1 MKNIKFLF
9 LALATLAAGAF
20 TACQEDWNPGP
31 VDSELSVY
39 LPTDVDIAAFP
50 TKNNEETGDDVRVAK
65 YPVYRQNP
73 GPEMT
78 VEFRTRH
85 LLNYRWTLTQDDES
99 EVVLSQDEAFVVAD
113 AVTFAEGE
121 TVAYL
126 TITMDE
132 LLVGKLS
139 VGEMF
144 DLEIMVKDAK
154 YHGNYGLY
162 RKTIKF
168 GIPESWGSAN
178 INYDPES
185 DQEYSN
191 EGYFVEDFFTWAYS
205 APAGNMAPVIIE
217 QSESRPGFYRLLNV
231 FSEENIV
238 TYLGGIP
245 GDLTVASG
253 DTYLQVDATDPEEV
267 YIPFQSVGF
276 SISGV
281 GNIQVAT
288 LMDSN
293 TGETFYGKLEDGIIT
308 FPKNALGFVVDG
320 EVWNYANQS
329 GLFKI
334 ILPGVDIA
342 DYTLGVAYAGSETA
356 TDNTATSAIINFSV
370 GADVSKFRFIA
381 VEGKQDVSEEV
392 ESGSSDDEVE
402 VTVVYHEAIDKLIGF
417 DFANDEPAAED
428 TMAEAKPEE
437 TRWFVSFEEAGVYT
451 IFAVPYDK
459 DGKPVMDEI
468 ASTYFYYRPI
478 SSDGNVPELVEPT
491 GVLTSWIDA
500 GGDENYSQY
509 YDPSYVLTLG
519 LKSDDAAYVSA
530 MAGYFCKKSELDT
543 LLEQGETLETLFSSN
558 DEDVAKNIVD
568 PRVSSTWVEGLQK
581 GGLVQEFTNLETDTE
596 YSVVVAISSIYG
608 KIYYYRYDGK
618 TEKYNAKVNI
628 GVYKFVDG
636 DNEMQI
642 EIKPMWE
649 HTTYGQMYLLTFVG
663 DTITPDGEDEEP
675 FDLQFNAYYATKYN
689 ALVAYGDAVGYNAN
703 LFGVGLDE
711 YVDGTEQ
718 EGDPE
723 KYWGYYNSSKDF
735 EEYDALA
742 IKNESVVLYYDAN
755 GVINKLGTYFKK
767 FYYYNEKVVTGQD
780 DNGEDIVKE
789 EYREEFL
796 AEFSPK
802 SVVTLV
808 ESYMPAPDVDEPA
821 TDDPTTD
828 DPSTDDPTT
837 DEEQTENETNK
848 TAKRA
853 SVGVYKGNVELK
865 ANFDMARPANVTVS
879 HK

>member
-85 LLNYRWTLTQDDES
+85 LLNYRWTLTQEDES
-99 EVVLSQDEAFVVAD
+99 KVELSQDEAFVVAD

-185 DQEYSN
+185 DEEYSN

-205 APAGNMAPVIIE
+205 SPAGNMAPVIIE
-217 QSESRPGFYRLLNV
+217 QSESRPGYYRLLNV

-253 DTYLQVDATDPEEV
+253 DTYIEIDARDPEKV
-267 YIPFQSVGF
+267 FIPFRSAGF
-276 SISGV
+276 SIDGV
-281 GNIQVAT
+281 GDIYIGHDGESFGT
-288 LMDSN
+288 L
-293 TGETFYGKLEDGIIT
+293 KDGRIT
-308 FPKNALGFVVDG
+308 FPKGGVIMALSDG
-320 EVWNYANQS
+320 NGWRSNSS
-329 GLFKI
+329 GLFEI

-342 DYTLGVAYAGSETA
+342 DYNLGVAYAGSETA
-356 TDNTATSAIINFSV
+356 TDNTATNAIINFSV

-392 ESGSSDDEVE
+392 ESGSFDKVE
-402 VTVVYHEAIDKLIGF
+402 VTVVYHEAIEKLIGF
-417 DFANDEPAAED
+417 DFANDEPAEDD

-478 SSDGNVPELVEPT
+478 SSDGNVPELVEPK
-491 GVLTSWIDA
+491 GVLTSWIGA
-500 GGDENYSQY
+500 GGSEDSSPY
-509 YDPSYVLTLG
+509 YDPSYVLALG

-568 PRVSSTWVEGLQK
+568 PRVSSLWVEDLQK

-596 YSVVVAISSIYG
+596 YSVVVAMSSIYG

-618 TEKYNAKVNI
+618 TEKYDAKVNI

-663 DTITPDGEDEEP
+663 DTITLDGEDEEP
-675 FDLQFNAYYATKYN
+675 FDLQFYAYYATKYN
-689 ALVAYGDAVGYNAN
+689 ALVAYGDAVGYSAN

-780 DNGEDIVKE
+780 DNGDDIVKE
-789 EYREEFL
+789 EYHEKFL

-808 ESYMPAPDVDEPA
+808 ESYMPAPEVDEPA
-821 TDDPTTD
+821 
-828 DPSTDDPTT
+828 TDDPTT